1 MASLYAVLTAL
12 QSSVSAAV
20 APLGISPA
28 PQAAIGWPPVNR
40 LQQIGQGTAGP
51 AITIYDRRIGRNVTR
66 WSPEVIAQTLTPATL
81 TTAVDVQYMTRTS
94 VVHITLG
101 GTVTPGDAVS
111 AVFTRHMADGS
122 QVMWAAVVSGGASP
136 SDAATAL
143 AAAINADSLL
153 SSWVTAVA
161 AGPVVTL
168 TAAFVNG
175 SLVVASYTGNGGTQ
189 TREVARRE
197 RQVQIVQWTRTEEQR
212 NLIAEAISQLL
223 GNMDATFG
231 LTLSDGTVLRVTYG
245 NDFDLEDNTL
255 QDVYRH
261 DFLVSAEYP
270 VTVQDQLYAMLAPV
284 GAFTIE
290 TED

>member
-1 MASLYAVLTAL
+1 MASLYSVLGAL

-20 APLGISPA
+20 AALGISPA

-66 WSPEVIAQTLTPATL
+66 WSPEVISQTLVPATL
-81 TTAVDVQYMTRTS
+81 TTALDAQYMTRTS
-94 VVHITLG
+94 VVHITLS
-101 GTVTPGDAVS
+101 GTVTAGDAVS
-111 AVFTRHMADGS
+111 AVFTRHMPDVS
-122 QVMWAAVVSGGASP
+122 QLMGAVVVGGAATP
-136 SDAATAL
+136 GAAATAL
-143 AAAINADSLL
+143 AAAINADPVL
-153 SSWVTAVA
+153 STWVTAA
-161 AGPVVTL
+161 AVGAVVTL

-175 SLVVASYTGNGGTQ
+175 SLAVASYTGNGGTQ

-197 RQVQIVQWTRTEEQR
+197 RQVQIVQWTKTEEQR
-212 NLIAEAISQLL
+212 NLIADAISQLL

-231 LTLSDGTVLRVTYG
+231 LTLADGTVLRVTYG

-270 VTVQDQLYAMLAPV
+270 VTVQDQLYALLAPV
-284 GAFTIE
+284 GAFVI
-290 TED
+290 DD